1 MNKYIVLLLCICF
14 NFISAQL
21 SVRND
26 AYIFAS
32 DEVVF
37 VNDDINLGE
46 LNSRFFLRNEAQLL
60 QGDGNTGNSGIGLL
74 SVYQTGNVNQWSY
87 NYWCSPVGNNSAI
100 NGNEINRV
108 NLINDATGLI
118 TAAPALFT
126 PAFNGTASPLT
137 ISARWLYTFTNSV
150 SYNDWVYVGSDGE
163 IAPGL
168 GFTMKGNG
176 TGIAG
181 SQLYDFRGKP
191 NNGTITND
199 VSTGVNTLIG
209 NPYPSAIDSA
219 LFIHDADNQA
229 SITGT
234 LLFWE
239 QDGTVASHVLQD
251 YRGGYYS
258 FTIDA
263 SGTLITDAPAVFQTY
278 DEDNNIFPLPIPF
291 FGTKS
296 TGRYIPIGQGFM
308 VEGIAGT
315 PASPASVYVKNSH
328 RVFAKES
335 DGQSN
340 FFRNNLNEDSND
352 DGVSFQD
359 NGLSIVPP
367 NFKRF
372 RINVD
377 FEEGNDQFTRQLILN
392 FNENATAGFDYGME
406 LITSEISGSDAYFS
420 LDGKTFIAQAYPFS
434 EELRIPLS
442 INTASQ
448 QPLRFRIFDIQ
459 NFDENQSI
467 FLHDLETNQYI
478 NLRENDYELNIEA
491 GNYSDRFEILFSN
504 NNTLSTEDVELKTF
518 TIKQDVNQKKIL
530 VFNPNLNPVD
540 RIEIFDLN
548 GRAVVSY
555 NKLKTVAKT
564 EIDVSQFTSGVYII
578 SLSEEGEVLKSQKV
592 IITN

>member
-1 MNKYIVLLLCICF
+1 MNKYIVILLCNCF

-46 LNSRFFLRNEAQLL
+46 INSRFFLRNEAQLL
-60 QGDGNTGNSGIGLL
+60 QGDGTTGNSGIGLL

-118 TAAPALFT
+118 TATPALFT

-239 QDGTVASHVLQD
+239 QDGTVNSHVLQD

-258 FTIDA
+258 FTIDP
-263 SGTLITDAPAVFQTY
+263 SGTMITDAPAVFQTY
-278 DEDNNIFPLPIPF
+278 DENDNIFPLPIPF
-291 FGTKS
+291 FGIKS
-296 TGRYIPIGQGFM
+296 AGRYIPIGQGFM
-308 VEGIAGT
+308 VEGINGT
-315 PASPASVYVKNSH
+315 PASPVSVYTKNSH

-340 FFRNNLNEDSND
+340 FFRNSINEDSNND
-352 DGVSFQD
+352 SIAFQD

-377 FEEGNDQFTRQLILN
+377 FEEGNNQFTRQLILN
-392 FNENATAGFDYGME
+392 FNENATLGFDYGME
-406 LITSEISGSDAYFS
+406 LITSELSSSDSFFS
-420 LDGKTFIAQAYPFS
+420 VDGKTFIAIAYPFS
-434 EELRIPLS
+434 EGLTIPLS
-442 INTASQ
+442 LNISSQ

-467 FLHDLETNQYI
+467 FLHDIETDQYI
-478 NLRENDYELNIEA
+478 NLRENDYEINIEA

-504 NNTLSTEDVELKTF
+504 NYTLSTEELELKTF
-518 TIKQDVNQKKIL
+518 IIKRDVNRKEIL
-530 VFNPNLNPVD
+530 VFNPNLIPFD

-548 GRAVVSY
+548 GKFVTSY
-555 NKLKTVAKT
+555 NNAEILAKTVL
-564 EIDVSQFTSGVYII
+564 DVSQFGSGVYII
-578 SLSEEGEVLKSQKV
+578 SLSNSGEVLKSQKI